1 MIRKN
6 DILVPDGYFEDLQG
20 RLSGIP
26 AARAAA
32 EAPHGVRRFAPY
44 AAIAASMLL
53 AVTVGNWILRRT
65 AVRDVQGDYESMLI
79 AEALGTTQA
88 DYYLLEE
95 DSVGFLSDEDIVN
108 YLIES
113 GTTVE
118 QINYVTDEENL

>member
-26 AARAAA
+26 AAHAAA
-32 EAPHGVRRFAPY
+32 AAPHGVRRFAPY

-95 DSVGFLSDEDIVN
+95 DGVGFLSDEDIVN